1 MMNII
6 EALVAQRTEEL
17 SFKSI
22 ELQKKIDKFERE
34 EEVRETRLRQI
45 IRKEF

>member
-1 MMNII
+1 MMHII

-17 SFKSI
+17 SFRLI

-34 EEVRETRLRQI
+34 EEVRETRI
-45 IRKEF
+45 K